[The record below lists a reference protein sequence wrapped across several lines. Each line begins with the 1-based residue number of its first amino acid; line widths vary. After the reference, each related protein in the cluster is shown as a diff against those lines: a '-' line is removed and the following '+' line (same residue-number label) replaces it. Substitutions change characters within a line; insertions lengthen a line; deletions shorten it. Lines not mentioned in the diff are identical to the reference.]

1 MNKSDNVYD
10 ASSIA
15 SLKYPENV
23 RTRPDMYIGDRGVD
37 GYHHCAY
44 EIIDNSVDEH
54 MAGHASKIIV
64 RLLDDTTLEVED
76 NGRGIPVEMHPTEK
90 VSALEVVL
98 TKLHAGG
105 KFNRDS
111 YQVSGGL
118 HGVGLS
124 VVNALSTYL
133 ECSVHRN
140 GKIHQIRFECGEKTQ
155 EIKVIGKTDH
165 IGTVVRFQPD
175 HTIFQTS
182 HFSASAL
189 TARLREIAFLN
200 PGLEIVFEN
209 HIEKDPENEEKFITH
224 TFKYDNGILEFLTDE
239 LNKDQEMLF
248 KDPVN
253 IETDS
258 SGIQSHVVFQYRN
271 SGDDPE
277 IYSYANSIHTKNH
290 GIHVDAFW
298 ISYEKVLQKFAVRLN
313 LDKKGDKVSKKTLSF
328 GLTCIINTRIPNA
341 EFKGQT
347 KDKLTEPIE
356 ARRIIR
362 DSLETALSLYFEK
375 NIKLAETI
383 VKKAILELKALQEA
397 DKARDNVRT
406 NLGKGRRASMA
417 DIAGKLADCSSRK
430 KELREIFIVE
440 GDSAGG
446 SAKQGRDREFQA
458 ILPLRGK
465 ILNVEKKLEKK
476 NFQSIMANKEIRT
489 MIAVFGAGYYNTFDI
504 SKLKYHKIIIM
515 TDADVDGSHI
525 RTLLLTF
532 FYRFMRPMIE
542 GGYVYIAQPPLYMIK
557 AGKKFDYAYSDEERD
572 KIVKEKYK
580 GKKYT
585 IQRYKGLG
593 EMNADQLWE
602 TTMNPMSR
610 KMLQMDITD
619 FEESNSLIK
628 TLMSDDQKVSNRKDF
643 ILSNVNFVT
652 NIDDIG

>member
-1 MNKSDNVYD
+1 MSDYD

-54 MAGHASKIIV
+54 MAGHASKIII
-64 RLLDDTTLEVED
+64 RLLDESTLEVED

-124 VVNALSTYL
+124 VVNALSSYL
-133 ECSVHRN
+133 ECFVYRK
-140 GKIHQIRFECGEKTQ
+140 GKIYHIRFEGGTKVQELKT
-155 EIKVIGKTDH
+155 IGKTDK
-165 IGTVVRFQPD
+165 IGTLVRFCPD
-175 HTIFQTS
+175 PEIFQTN

-209 HIEKDPENEEKFITH
+209 HLEKDPENEDLFLSH
-224 TFKYDNGILEFLTDE
+224 VFKYDQGILQFLTDE
-239 LNKDQEMLF
+239 LNKDQDMLF
-248 KDPVN
+248 ENPVN
-253 IETDS
+253 IETES
-258 SGIQSHVVFQYRN
+258 NGIKIHAVFQYRN

-277 IYSYANSIHTKNH
+277 IYSYVNSIHTKNH
-290 GIHVDAFW
+290 GIHVDGFW
-298 ISYEKVLQKFAVRLN
+298 ISYEKVMQKFAMRLN

-328 GLTCIINTRIPNA
+328 GFTCVINTRIPNA

-362 DSLETALSLYFEK
+362 NAVETALSLYFEK

-383 VKKAILELKALQEA
+383 VRKSILELKALQEA
-397 DKARDNVRT
+397 DKARDNVRS
-406 NLGKGRRASMA
+406 NLGRGKRASMA

-430 KELREIFIVE
+430 KELRELFIVE

-446 SAKQGRDREFQA
+446 SAKQGRDREIQA

-465 ILNVEKKLEKK
+465 ILNVERKLDKK

-489 MIAVFGAGYYNTFDI
+489 MIAVLGAGYYNTFEL
-504 SKLKYHKIIIM
+504 SKLKYNKIVIM

-525 RTLLLTF
+525 RILLLTF
-532 FYRFMRPMIE
+532 FYRFMRPMLEE
-542 GGYVYIAQPPLYMIK
+542 GHVYIAQPPLYMIK
-557 AGKKFDYAYSDEERD
+557 AGKTFDYAYSDNERD

-580 GKKYT
+580 NRKYS

-593 EMNADQLWE
+593 EMNADQLWD
-602 TTMNPMSR
+602 TTMNPLSR
-610 KMLQMDITD
+610 KMLRVNITD

-628 TLMSDDQKVSNRKDF
+628 TLMSDEQKSFDRKDF
-643 ILSNVNFVT
+643 ILSNVSFVT